1 METQTNGILD
11 PDIHEAV
18 ERLTLDIGDRRVR
31 EDRGTRSLDLGLG
44 GLFLSDGLGRGQ
56 SQEAQGEKSLLGEHL
71 SWKVQQGRGE
81 IECLSKRRKE
91 EDDPAVHAIL

>member
-1 METQTNGILD
+1 MEAQTHGILD
-11 PDIHEAV
+11 PDVHEAV
-18 ERLTLDIGDRRVR
+18 KSLTLDIGDRRVR

-44 GLFLSDGLGRGQ
+44 GLFLSDSLGRGQ

-71 SWKVQQGRGE
+71 CKVLQGRGE

-91 EDDPAVHAIL
+91 EDDPAMHAIL